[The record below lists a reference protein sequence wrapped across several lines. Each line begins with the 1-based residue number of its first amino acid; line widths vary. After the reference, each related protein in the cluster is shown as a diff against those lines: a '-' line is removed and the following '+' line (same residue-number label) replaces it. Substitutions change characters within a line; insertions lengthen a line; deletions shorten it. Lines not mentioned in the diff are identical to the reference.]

1 MKKAK
6 AILALSV
13 SVGLS
18 GASMQAWSKADAA
31 EVARLG
37 KELTCV
43 GAEAGPNAKN
53 TIPAFS
59 GKWTGTPPGINYRP
73 HVGDH
78 PVDPYP
84 DDQPLFQIT
93 AQNAAEHANNLTEG
107 QLEMFRRYPNTFRI
121 PVYQGRRDFGYSEKL
136 CEVARKNALE
146 AELTDGGLGFSG
158 YQGMSP
164 FPIPKQPM
172 ELLHNTI
179 FPMVAWTEDI
189 VRDIAN
195 VRPSGEIF
203 WGRQHNRNL
212 NVVTDPDEIGKPMGA
227 VMAYALTDTL
237 LPIRDRGSVSIAQEP
252 VNFARNKRLA
262 WSYDPGTRRVRQLP
276 QFGYDSPL
284 AGTSGQMTM
293 DQDRLMN
300 GDPARY
306 EWKMLGK
313 REIYIPA
320 NTYRLHQKMS
330 NYDGLLTPYHP
341 NPDYLR
347 YELRRV
353 WVLEG
358 SLKEGFRH
366 AYGRRVLYLDEDNW
380 QASVADYFDTR
391 GALWQHA
398 FIAHY
403 FAFDMG
409 GWHAGNS
416 FYHDLNSNGYIAYNL
431 FQTLDKGPVL
441 NAGKMHARMF
451 TPDALRQIGN

>member
-1 MKKAK
+1 MRKTQIILSISLGLGLSALGTAALAK
-6 AILALSV
+6 ASAE
-13 SVGLS
+13 
-18 GASMQAWSKADAA
+18 

-37 KELTCV
+37 KDLTCV
-43 GAEAGPNAKN
+43 GAEAAANAEG

-59 GKWTGTPPGINYRP
+59 GKWTGTPPGVEYP
-73 HVGDH
+73 LHVGAH

-84 DDQPLFQIT
+84 DDKPLYEIT
-93 AQNAAEHANNLTEG
+93 AANMEQYADKLTEG
-107 QLEMFRRYPNTFRI
+107 QKEMLRRYRTFRI
-121 PVYQGRRDFGYSEKL
+121 PVYEGRRDFAYRDEL
-136 CEVARKNALE
+136 CEVTRKNALE

-164 FPIPKQPM
+164 FPFPKEAM
-172 ELLHNTI
+172 ELLHNTT
-179 FPMVAWTEDI
+179 FPHVAWTEDV

-195 VRPSGEIF
+195 VSDNGQVF

-212 NVVTDPDEIGKPMGA
+212 NVVTDPEEIGKPMGK
-227 VMAYALTDTL
+227 VMAYALTDTH
-237 LPIRDRGSVSIAQEP
+237 LPIRDRGSVSSVQEP
-252 VNFARNKRLA
+252 TNFGTDKRLA

-306 EWKMLGK
+306 NWKILGK

-320 NTYRLHQKMS
+320 NAYRLHQKMS
-330 NYDGLLTPYHP
+330 SYDGLLTPNHA
-341 NPDYLR
+341 NPDFLR

-358 SLKEGFRH
+358 NLKDGFRH
-366 AYGRRVLYLDEDNW
+366 AFGRRVMYLDEDNW
-380 QASVADYFDTR
+380 QASVSDYFDAR
-391 GALWQHA
+391 GQLWQHA

-403 FAFDMG
+403 YAFDMG

-416 FYHDLNSNGYIAYNL
+416 FYHDLNTGGYIAYNL
-431 FQTLDKGPVL
+431 FQALDKGPIL
-441 NAGKMHARMF
+441 NAGKMKANEF
-451 TPDALRQIGN
+451 GPDALRQIGN